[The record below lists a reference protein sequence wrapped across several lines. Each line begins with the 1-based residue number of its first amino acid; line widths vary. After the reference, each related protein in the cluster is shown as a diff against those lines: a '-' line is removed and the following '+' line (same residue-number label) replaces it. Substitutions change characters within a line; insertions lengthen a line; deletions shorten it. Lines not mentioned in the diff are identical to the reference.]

1 MATEISRRGFRFK
14 RIRMPKRMW
23 FFTDQGGWKVS
34 KLFYEEVAHSITL
47 DEATPTSHADALHA
61 FWAAQNLSWKA
72 WRGGKCSSISVTTI
86 ERGFIVVSDVA
97 TIVRLGYVRK
107 GPVAEAREQW
117 TRLVTS
123 ARGLW
128 QSIYPG

>member
-1 MATEISRRGFRFK
+1 MEATISRRSFRLK
-14 RIRMPKRMW
+14 RVRMPKRMW
-23 FFTDQGGWKVS
+23 FLADQGGWKMS

-47 DEATPTSHADALHA
+47 AEATPTSHADALHA
-61 FWAAQNLSWKA
+61 FWAAQNISWKA
-72 WRGGKCSSISVTTI
+72 WRRGKRSSISVTTV
-86 ERGFIVVSDVA
+86 ERGFVVVSDVA

-117 TRLVTS
+117 SRLVAS

-128 QSIYPG
+128 KSVYPG